1 MDANDSNSTGGAAG
15 GLDTGTMPLGSP
27 TTVQG
32 CLTHDAHP
40 QAVSRKNEGKKNL
53 TFNER
58 VTVHSVPPYD
68 PSRFSYVP
76 EFDPVDNSGGGNCCT
91 IS

>member
-1 MDANDSNSTGGAAG
+1 MDANDSNST

>member
-1 MDANDSNSTGGAAG
+1 MGDGEGTDRPTASNGSRRSCLSTS
-15 GLDTGTMPLGSP
+15 D
-27 TTVQG
+27 
-32 CLTHDAHP
+32 HP
-40 QAVSRKNEGKKNL
+40 ARIKRAQDGKQSL

-68 PSRFSYVP
+68 PSRFSYVQEFEP
-76 EFDPVDNSGGGNCCT
+76 EPDSRRGARTCCI

>member
-1 MDANDSNSTGGAAG
+1 M
-15 GLDTGTMPLGSP
+15 
-27 TTVQG
+27 
-32 CLTHDAHP
+32 
-40 QAVSRKNEGKKNL
+40 NL

-76 EFDPVDNSGGGNCCT
+76 EFDPVDNSGGGNCRTFRPPLRSFSIFIC
-91 IS
+91 S